1 MKTFTV
7 RVIFHG
13 TIEAENRERLEDK
26 LAVALNQGW
35 AVEMFG
41 EPYDGA
47 EIKLEE
53 IDIQE
58 ED

>member
-1 MKTFTV
+1 MKTFKV
-7 RVIFHG
+7 KVIFHG
-13 TIEAENRERLEDK
+13 YIDAENRERLEHEMV
-26 LAVALNQGW
+26 VALNQGW
-35 AVEMFG
+35 AVEVFG

-58 ED
+58 I